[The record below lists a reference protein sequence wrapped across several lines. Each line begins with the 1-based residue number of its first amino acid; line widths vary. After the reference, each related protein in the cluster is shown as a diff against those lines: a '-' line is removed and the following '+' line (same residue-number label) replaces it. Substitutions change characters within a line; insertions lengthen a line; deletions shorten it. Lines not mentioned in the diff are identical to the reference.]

1 MTIQIRNLKKSSED
15 GKEIL
20 ELQIRKLKET
30 I

>member
-1 MTIQIRNLKKSSED
+1 MAVQIRNIKKTSED